1 MAEPPFKRTPVKPN
15 GAAPG
20 RLRPSGSRG
29 VGSGV
34 LATFPVDALLGRPP
48 VDLDLA
54 LPTEWIAGKR
64 VLITGAGGSIGSEL
78 ARQVALLG
86 CTHVGLLDNCEFNL
100 FEIDRELD
108 ESHPGLSREA
118 VLCDIRDGE
127 RLERWMARERPD
139 VIFHAAALKHVS
151 LVEKHPCEG
160 VLTNVA
166 GTANVAL
173 AARRHGVADLVLIS
187 TDKAVSPNNV
197 MGATKRLTEQFVR
210 GLAEDSRS
218 TRFHVVRF
226 GNVLGSAGS
235 AAPVFQAQI
244 ERGGP
249 IRVTHTDVERY
260 FMTIPEAVQLLLL
273 ASATGAQRPPQ
284 NCSVFVLEMGE
295 PVRIVDLAR
304 RMIELNGLKP
314 DEDIEIVI
322 VGLRVGEKLSE
333 DLVDWNEEAVAGGVE
348 GIVEVRPLE
357 REILTEATVRDLER
371 MARRGDDEAVRAKVF
386 GLLRTA
392 VTSDAGS
399 PVVQPAKAT
408 SDAA

>member
-1 MAEPPFKRTPVKPN
+1 MAEHPPQRTV
-15 GAAPG
+15 AATG
-20 RLRPSGSRG
+20 RLRASGSRG
-29 VGSGV
+29 VGSGK
-34 LATFPVDALLGRPP
+34 LATFPVQDLLGRPP
-48 VDLDLA
+48 VSLDLT

-86 CTHVGLLDNCEFNL
+86 CHHVGLLDNCEFNL

-108 ESHPGLSREA
+108 ESHPDLSREA
-118 VLCDIRDGE
+118 VLCDIRDGD
-127 RLERWMARERPD
+127 RLERWVARERPD

-260 FMTIPEAVQLLLL
+260 FMTIPEAVQLLSL
-273 ASATGAQRPPQ
+273 ASAMGAQRPPQ

-295 PVRIVDLAR
+295 PVRIVDLAE
-304 RMIELNGLKP
+304 RMIALNGLTP
-314 DEDIEIVI
+314 GEDIEILI
-322 VGLRVGEKLSE
+322 VGLRAGEKLSE
-333 DLVDWNEEAVAGGVE
+333 DLVDWNEESVSAGVE
-348 GIVEVRPLE
+348 GIVEVRSLE
-357 REILTEATVRDLER
+357 REILTEAKVRELER
-371 MARRGDDEAVRAKVF
+371 LARTGDDEAMRREVF

-392 VTSDAGS
+392 VTGETAK
-399 PVVQPAKAT
+399 PAEQKAKAA